1 MAEVSRN
8 NMLIIRR
15 VNLAEH
21 LAEATALIGE
31 IAKDG
36 QGLPDEIR
44 EAVKTLNNKIKEM
57 NYDYD
62 Q

>member
-1 MAEVSRN
+1 MSEVSRN

-15 VNLAEH
+15 INLAEH
-21 LAEATALIGE
+21 LAEAIGLIGE

-44 EAVKTLNNKIKEM
+44 EAVNTLNNKIKGL
-57 NYDYD
+57 
-62 Q
+62 